1 MSKRKGGNPRR
12 KDNDFDRNGRLL
24 VPRDSVVTSGSSSS
38 PARQLFDPRSDNP
51 IAFNKQQQP
60 KNEDDPDVTE
70 RRVHTRQQAVKSF
83 SSVRSMPSSSS
94 ESELDAPSR
103 RPPPPSGRRLWS
115 ADGPSLTQ
123 TSSSSSLQKPERLSN
138 TTKPAPASAATKPI
152 TSSKKP
158 PPPPNAGRKKE
169 NRSTI
174 QDSNSSNAPL
184 PEEEQD
190 PAKEAKRK
198 QLKALIASLKSIE
211 AKLEQVAITSRS
223 LPCFSESNDMAQ
235 QAAVSHDRRRRSSS
249 SSSSRDVT
257 ATASGDRKVDFQEQ
271 QPVIVEQDIVDADSI
286 WREKISLH
294 LALGE
299 KYLEMLTCDLEY
311 AEKKGLESLCW
322 KRAVYSLVDQFRKA
336 LRKSASDIAALN
348 AAAAAAAAASSTDI
362 PSKTQS
368 ALAAMLFDE
377 DDDGDDSSSDN
388 NMTEIPVIHEGGG
401 MTFIKVEKPKPE
413 ETKLNEHRLHLKQA
427 RMMLTLFLH
436 YLELADDFY
445 RKLSLFLKSVD
456 DDSTSDMD
464 AYLNLWR
471 RTRKYKWYTCIPLR
485 GDIARYRWAYTP
497 EQDDD
502 FAQLPLEQQQQQQ
515 QQQHDDEKP
524 ITTWTKQEAFYQAWQ
539 FYSIGTW
546 LMPAKGNLYFNLSLL
561 LQQPPHLHTQGQDFH
576 KLYFST
582 RSLMV
587 RRNGF
592 LNARESMLALF
603 EGNRR
608 WVHKHIESGGG
619 GGGGNKHG
627 SSLKSSSKSTTRR
640 TKGGG
645 PKMNMAMDKNIT
657 IPALFVRLHGMLFT
671 KIGLDEFPR
680 IKRAFFETLFEI
692 NHTQPKQED
701 GFDRPIVLDTQ
712 ASKPVLHDPKTL
724 SASHLFWLETVIVC
738 LSSLYTYDFAN
749 AKFTK
754 LLASNAAK
762 RFHLQTSNEQ
772 VYQSLAEDMGDSVLF
787 AHEVDLTCQIA
798 VELLRRYLDPLLPSP
813 SVPQLPAL
821 PPVALSFSENEPILF
836 GPVLDENGARIH
848 TTSSGQK
855 QQQQQQQQ
863 QEQPDAETDAFAWLV
878 YIEILLHWMVLNGV
892 CIRSKDQVSLW
903 ETIVGDIGYD
913 FIFPQGKR
921 LTAANENRT
930 SKISPAFWPLLLQFL
945 NKLLSELPTEEKYDM
960 VNKHLLDNDDP
971 DPSTAAAAAIDKTS
985 SVLEYEFTK
994 NILAILGKEP
1004 DLPEESLLRG
1014 LGWVDEIH
1022 GRFLR
1027 LEPDGTSTKPA
1038 HSDTNTISRRKLKI
1052 LDYGFM
1058 LVKHL
1063 DDILYYDPVEEVFTV
1078 AKSVEERAVAMANE
1092 LTHHAQTLE
1101 HSAAQDLYDD
1111 VQNDASLLGAT
1122 TIAEMDDD
1130 VLLSSETDLDEQN
1143 EGDDFMTQLKKRRE
1157 QLQSIVVSS
1166 EAEERFGYRRL
1177 PARVKEREA
1186 RLNYLRECI
1195 IPGKT
1200 ILVLDTNCFI
1210 GHLDLVK
1217 KLFKCQKWSII
1228 VPLVVVTELDGLRT
1242 NTHRLGVMAQQGI
1255 ELLQTTLAAK
1265 PKQSTSLRIQ
1275 TSHNNFMNDIS
1286 IRSEQFVFGES
1297 DKNLDDLILSTC
1309 LWWVA
1314 QQQQQPHATTTTS
1327 TEKAV
1332 PVCLVTGDRNLSVKA
1347 RARDVEI
1354 LFLPD
1359 TKAPNTDRKAEVE
1372 AASTDHGWTTI
1383 DVDLNTDE
1391 MNPEE
1396 AIEDLD
1402 RKIKDVKKE
1411 LRSIHMYAG
1420 KTYSQEAKEVTGKKA
1435 AQDTAW
1441 LKKHRDVFSTSDN
1454 AIRQLN
1460 VNDIPK
1466 FQLREQTLHFPGKP
1480 VFNTVDHFITKFEK
1494 IIKASGN

>member
-1 MSKRKGGNPRR
+1 MSRRKGGNPRR
-12 KDNDFDRNGRLL
+12 KDTDFERNGRLL
-24 VPRDSVVTSGSSSS
+24 ISRDSATINSN
-38 PARQLFDPRSDNP
+38 PTRQLFDPRSDNP
-51 IAFNKQQQP
+51 IAFNRQQQP
-60 KNEDDPDVTE
+60 KNEPDNTE
-70 RRVHTRQQAVKSF
+70 RIVHSRQHATTSL
-83 SSVRSMPSSSS
+83 SAYSVRSEASDS
-94 ESELDAPSR
+94 ESDVPSR

-115 ADGPSLTQ
+115 ADGASVTQ
-123 TSSSSSLQKPERLSN
+123 PNSPKRPEKPN
-138 TTKPAPASAATKPI
+138 TKRPMPAINKSVI
-152 TSSKKP
+152 SKKP
-158 PPPPNAGRKKE
+158 QETLDSRIDTADHSK
-169 NRSTI
+169 
-174 QDSNSSNAPL
+174 QDNGNTPL
-184 PEEEQD
+184 LEKD
-190 PAKEAKRK
+190 PAKEIKK
-198 QLKALIASLKSIE
+198 KKLKSLISSLKSIE
-211 AKLEQVAITSRS
+211 AKLEEVSITSRS
-223 LPCFSESNDMAQ
+223 LPCFSENDGIAQ
-235 QAAVSHDRRRRSSS
+235 QAISHDRRDLS
-249 SSSSRDVT
+249 
-257 ATASGDRKVDFQEQ
+257 SGDRKVNSSKEQ
-271 QPVIVEQDIVDADSI
+271 PAIVEQDILDVESI
-286 WREKISLH
+286 WKEKISLH
-294 LALGE
+294 LSLGE
-299 KYLEMLTCDLEY
+299 KYLEVLTCDLEY

-348 AAAAAAAAASSTDI
+348 AASATASSAE

-368 ALAAMLFDE
+368 ELAAMLFE
-377 DDDGDDSSSDN
+377 DDDGSDGN
-388 NMTEIPVIHEGGG
+388 VTEIPVIHEGGG

-413 ETKLNEHRLHLKQA
+413 EAKLNENKLHLKQA

-445 RKLSLFLKSVD
+445 LKLSLFLKSVD
-456 DDSTSDMD
+456 DDSNDDMD
-464 AYLNLWR
+464 TYLNLWR
-471 RTRKYKWYTCIPLR
+471 RTRKYKWYTCVSLR

-497 EQDDD
+497 EKEE
-502 FAQLPLEQQQQQQ
+502 FSELLEQDQPA
-515 QQQHDDEKP
+515 HEP
-524 ITTWTKQEAFYQAWQ
+524 ITAWTKEEAFQEAWKFY
-539 FYSIGTW
+539 FIGTW

-561 LQQPPHLHTQGQDFH
+561 LQQPSHLHTQGQDFH

-608 WVHKHIESGGG
+608 WVQRNIE
-619 GGGGNKHG
+619 
-627 SSLKSSSKSTTRR
+627 SSKSSNGLKSKVRR
-640 TKGGG
+640 SKD
-645 PKMNMAMDKNIT
+645 PKMNIEIDKSTT

-692 NHTQPKQED
+692 NHTQSKQD
-701 GFDRPIVLDTQ
+701 GFDQPIILDNE
-712 ASKPVLHDPKTL
+712 ASKPVWHDPKKL
-724 SASHLFWLETVIVC
+724 SETHLFWLETVIVC

-749 AKFTK
+749 SKFTK
-754 LLASNAAK
+754 LLSSNSAK
-762 RFHLQTSNEQ
+762 RFNLETSDEQ
-772 VYQSLAEDMGDSVLF
+772 VYRTLAEEIGDSVLF
-787 AHEVDLTCQIA
+787 SHEIDLTCQIA

-813 SVPQLPAL
+813 SVPQLPQL
-821 PPVALSFSENEPILF
+821 PHVALNFTENKEFLF
-836 GPVLDENGARIH
+836 GPVLDEDGHRIH
-848 TTSSGQK
+848 RNASDTK
-855 QQQQQQQQ
+855 
-863 QEQPDAETDAFAWLV
+863 EQSNDTDTDTFAWLV

-892 CIRSKDQVSLW
+892 CIRSRDQVSLW
-903 ETIVGDIGYD
+903 ETLVGDIGYD

-945 NKLLSELPTEEKYDM
+945 NKLLSELPTEDKYDM
-960 VNKHLLDNDDP
+960 VNKHLLDDD
-971 DPSTAAAAAIDKTS
+971 DEDDEEGEDNQTADKASSTKS
-985 SVLEYEFTK
+985 SDLEYEFTK
-994 NILAILGKEP
+994 KILAILGKQP

-1022 GRFLR
+1022 GRFLK
-1027 LEPDGTSTKPA
+1027 LEPDTKSTKSER
-1038 HSDTNTISRRKLKI
+1038 SDTNTTSHRKLKI
-1052 LDYGFM
+1052 LDYGFT

-1063 DDILYYDPVEEVFTV
+1063 DDILYYDPVEEIFTIS
-1078 AKSVEERAVAMANE
+1078 KSVEERAVALANE
-1092 LTHHAQTLE
+1092 MTNHAQKLE
-1101 HSAAQDLYDD
+1101 HNTDGLYDD
-1111 VQNDASLLGAT
+1111 LQDDTSLISAT

-1309 LWWVA
+1309 LWWIA
-1314 QQQQQPHATTTTS
+1314 QQQHVQEND

-1347 RARDVEI
+1347 RARDVEVV
-1354 LFLPD
+1354 P
-1359 TKAPNTDRKAEVE
+1359 V
-1372 AASTDHGWTTI
+1372 S
-1383 DVDLNTDE
+1383 
-1391 MNPEE
+1391 
-1396 AIEDLD
+1396 AI
-1402 RKIKDVKKE
+1402 I
-1411 LRSIHMYAG
+1411 
-1420 KTYSQEAKEVTGKKA
+1420 
-1435 AQDTAW
+1435 
-1441 LKKHRDVFSTSDN
+1441 
-1454 AIRQLN
+1454 QLT
-1460 VNDIPK
+1460 PK
-1466 FQLREQTLHFPGKP
+1466 
-1480 VFNTVDHFITKFEK
+1480 
-1494 IIKASGN
+1494 